1 VGGLAALVPRP
12 ARRAFYLPGM
22 RIETLA
28 VHAGHQVDADTA
40 AVTPAI
46 HLSTTFE
53 READGSYRKGFVY
66 ARDGN
71 PNRDALERCLVQLEG
86 GADAAA
92 FSSGSGATFAAFQA
106 LSPGAHVIAPDD
118 AYYGTRRLVGDLMG
132 RWGLEASFVDMTD
145 LDAVQR
151 AIRPHA
157 TRLVWV
163 ETPSNPLVRIV
174 DIRCVAEIAHAAGAL
189 CACDN
194 TWATPVITRPFE
206 LGADLVMH
214 SATKYLGGHSDVLGG
229 VLVTR
234 ENDEFFQRV
243 RGIQK
248 GVGAIPSP
256 FECWLTLRGIRTL
269 PWRMRAHSSNAER
282 VARFL
287 AGHRNVLAVHYPGLE
302 SHPGYAIAKRQMAL
316 PGGMLSVE
324 VRGGRDAAMSLTGR
338 LRIFTRAT
346 SVGGTESLIEHRAS
360 VEGPA
365 TKAPE
370 GLLRVSVGLENA
382 DDLVEDL
389 DRALNY

>member
-1 VGGLAALVPRP
+1 
-12 ARRAFYLPGM
+12 M

-28 VHAGHQVDADTA
+28 VHAGHEVDPDTA

-53 READGSYRKGFVY
+53 REVDGSFRKGYIY

-71 PNRDALERCLVQLEG
+71 PNRDALEHSLTQLEA

-92 FSSGSGATFAAFQA
+92 FSSGSGATFAALQA

-118 AYYGTRRLVGDLMG
+118 AYYGTRRLVRDVMG
-132 RWGLEASFVDMTD
+132 RLGLEASFVDMTN
-145 LDAVQR
+145 LDAVER
-151 AIRPHA
+151 AIRPGA
-157 TRLVWV
+157 THLVWV
-163 ETPSNPLVRIV
+163 ESPSNPLVRVV
-174 DIRCVAEIAHAAGAL
+174 DICRVAELAHAAGAL

-194 TWATPVITRPFE
+194 TWATPVITRPLE
-206 LGADLVMH
+206 LGADVVMH
-214 SATKYLGGHSDVLGG
+214 STTKYLGGHSDVLGG
-229 VLVTR
+229 VLIAR
-234 ENDEFFQRV
+234 RDDEFFQRV
-243 RGIQK
+243 RAIQK

-269 PWRMRAHSSNAER
+269 PWRMRAHSSNAEQ

-287 AGHRNVLAVHYPGLE
+287 EGHRNVLAVHYPGLA
-302 SHPGYAIAKRQMAL
+302 SHPGHAVAKRQMAL
-316 PGGMLSVE
+316 FGGMLSVE

-346 SVGGTESLIEHRAS
+346 SLGGTESLIEHRAS
-360 VEGPA
+360 VEGPE
-365 TKAPE
+365 TRAPE

-382 DDLVEDL
+382 EDL
-389 DRALNY
+389 IEDLERALEY

>member
-1 VGGLAALVPRP
+1 
-12 ARRAFYLPGM
+12 M

-28 VHAGHQVDADTA
+28 VHAGHEADADTA

-53 READGSYRKGFVY
+53 REVDGSYRKGFVY

-71 PNRDALERCLVQLEG
+71 PNRDALERCLAQLEG
-86 GADAAA
+86 GEDAAA
-92 FSSGSGATFAAFQA
+92 FSSGSGATFAALEA
-106 LSPGAHVIAPDD
+106 LSPGAHVVAPDD
-118 AYYGTRRLVGDLMG
+118 AYYGTRRLARDIMG

-145 LDAVQR
+145 LGAVER
-151 AIRPHA
+151 AIRPGT

-163 ETPSNPLVRIV
+163 ESPSNPLVRIV
-174 DIRCVAEIAHAAGAL
+174 DIRRVAEIAHAAGAL

-214 SATKYLGGHSDVLGG
+214 STTKYLGGHSDVLGG
-229 VLVTR
+229 ALVAR
-234 ENDEFFQRV
+234 KADEFFQRV
-243 RGIQK
+243 RAIQK

-256 FECWLTLRGIRTL
+256 FECWLTRRGIRTL

-282 VARFL
+282 IARFL
-287 AGHRNVLAVHYPGLE
+287 ADHRNVLAVHYPGLE
-302 SHPGYAIAKRQMAL
+302 SHPGHAVAKRQMAL
-316 PGGMLSVE
+316 FGGMLSVE
-324 VRGGRDAAMSLTGR
+324 VRGGRAGAMSLTGR

-346 SVGGTESLIEHRAS
+346 SLGGTESLIEHRAS
-360 VEGPA
+360 VEGPE
-365 TKAPE
+365 TRAPE

-382 DDLVEDL
+382 EDL
-389 DRALNY
+389 IEDLKGALDY